1 MRAPWRGGFRDEEY
15 MTLARYPEGISA
27 SHRAQSLEP
36 NALLN
41 NYRLGEDYLIQNMP
55 GRRKSSFSMP

>member
-1 MRAPWRGGFRDEEY
+1 

-55 GRRKSSFSMP
+55 GHRKSSFSMP